1 MTYQK
6 KSTNPN
12 VLPPFIQAGI
22 RGILYWM
29 GHRNSIYKS
38 HDIMEGA
45 IVEEITKIIKAHLST
60 NKEIKCEFPYNKIDP
75 SIKSENGNRTQRADF
90 VIKYKKKFSDG
101 KIKYIF
107 EVKRFKKKYITEILG
122 DIKKLAALNV
132 HNAERYILIIS
143 SGKCDLEKRI
153 QSDHH
158 ENFSIIWKGKTEF
171 NDCAGKRE
179 YYSAHVIKIEA
190 VSKLK

>member
-12 VLPPFIQAGI
+12 VLPSFIQAGI

-38 HDIMEGA
+38 HDIMESA

-60 NKEIKCEFPYNKIDP
+60 KKEIKCEFPYNKIDP

-90 VIKYKKKFSDG
+90 VIKYKKSFSMG
-101 KIKYIF
+101 KLNAFLRSKDS
-107 EVKRFKKKYITEILG
+107 KK
-122 DIKKLAALNV
+122 
-132 HNAERYILIIS
+132 II
-143 SGKCDLEKRI
+143 
-153 QSDHH
+153 
-158 ENFSIIWKGKTEF
+158 
-171 NDCAGKRE
+171 
-179 YYSAHVIKIEA
+179 
-190 VSKLK
+190 